1 MVVTKIF
8 DGSRMPEDKGAEVD
22 SGRAWWQT
30 QMASTLERLA
40 ELCAAR

>member
-1 MVVTKIF
+1 VVTEIF
-8 DGSRMPEDKGAEVD
+8 DGSRMPDDKRAEVD

-40 ELCAAR
+40 DLCCAR